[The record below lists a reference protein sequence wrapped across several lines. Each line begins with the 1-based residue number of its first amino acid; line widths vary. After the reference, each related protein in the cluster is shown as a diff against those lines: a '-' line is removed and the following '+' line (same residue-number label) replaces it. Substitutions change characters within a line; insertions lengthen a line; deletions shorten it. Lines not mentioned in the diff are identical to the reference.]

1 MPQTNAKV
9 AIELY
14 VDDKGSLRVKE
25 FSRQTQ
31 TEFRKTEQAG
41 TGAAS
46 RIGSAWEATKG
57 IGAWVAAGLA
67 ASVAAF
73 SAMIVSSS
81 REAKEMESL
90 ARLAK
95 TGADEF
101 RGYAYATETVGIAAD
116 KLADISKDVQDKLG
130 DFIAT
135 GGGEFKDFF
144 EKVAPKV
151 GLTAEALQKM
161 SGPDVLIAVK
171 KAMDDANISAAE
183 QVFYLEAIGDDAS
196 RLIPLLE
203 NGGKAMKDQAARAK
217 ELGVALS
224 AIDNSNLAKAGGA
237 TSELAAAFTGLKN
250 NIAAEFA
257 PIFTEAMRWATE
269 LIIGTRAE
277 ARALAG
283 TVVNIGES
291 FKGWKAVLSGRLS
304 FFEFA
309 TMDAKEFDQWLA
321 KTRTSATEMAHESV
335 KGQEMYQ
342 KQIQSTTNSLK
353 LQEQAQKKI
362 IDKQKSEAEQQ
373 AAAEREMYEEA
384 GFGAEAYFSQEATE
398 LVKKA
403 QRWKKAGAETLE
415 VEEWLY
421 DEIGKLG
428 EEAWAKGE
436 FAAGQSMDSIQ
447 QMSRTI
453 VDQFDDAN
461 ASMTDTLAAMGLKV
475 DELNGREIGITA
487 RFDGSSVVT
496 GINTLVAKFEQLRA
510 AASAAA
516 AVSASVSGGSD
527 SSSGESSASGS
538 SNANYDSSTYY
549 QTVNI
554 NQQLSRSDVTAIISE
569 QARQESRK

>member
-14 VDDKGSLRVKE
+14 VDDKGTLRVKE

-31 TEFRKTEQAG
+31 TEFSKTEHAG
-41 TGAAS
+41 TGAAA
-46 RIGSAWEATKG
+46 RISSAWEATKG
-57 IGAWVAAGLA
+57 IGGWVAAGLA
-67 ASVAAF
+67 AAVAAF

-161 SGPDVLIAVK
+161 SGPDVLIAMK

-183 QVFYLEAIGDDAS
+183 QVFYLEAVGDDAS

-224 AIDNSNLAKAGGA
+224 TIDNSNLAKAGGA

-257 PIFTEAMRWATE
+257 PIFTEVMRGATE
-269 LIIGTRAE
+269 LIISTRAE
-277 ARALAG
+277 ARLLAG

-291 FKGWKAVLSGRLS
+291 FKGWKAVLDGRLS

-321 KTRTSATEMAHESV
+321 KTRTSATEMANESV

-353 LQEQAQKKI
+353 IQEQAQKKI
-362 IDKQKSEAEQQ
+362 IDQQKSEAEQQ

-384 GFGAEAYFSQEATE
+384 GLGAKSYFSQEATA

-403 QRWKKAGAETLE
+403 QRWKKAGAETIE

-421 DEIGKLG
+421 DELGKLS
-428 EEAWAKGE
+428 EEAWTQGE
-436 FAAGQSMDSIQ
+436 WAAGQAMDSIQ
-447 QMSRTI
+447 QMSETLL
-453 VDQFDDAN
+453 DQFDAAN
-461 ASMTDTLAAMGLKV
+461 ASMTDTLTSLGIKV
-475 DELNGREIGITA
+475 EELNGSEIGISA
-487 RFDGSSVVT
+487 RFDGSSVIT
-496 GINTLVAKFEQLRA
+496 GIDTLVAKFAQLRA

-516 AVSASVSGGSD
+516 AVSGSISSDASSGDSGG
-527 SSSGESSASGS
+527 
-538 SNANYDSSTYY
+538 NTNYDSSTYY
-549 QTVNI
+549 QTTVNV
-554 NQQLSRSDVTAIISE
+554 NQQLSRSDVTSILTEAT
-569 QARQESRK
+569 RQESRQ